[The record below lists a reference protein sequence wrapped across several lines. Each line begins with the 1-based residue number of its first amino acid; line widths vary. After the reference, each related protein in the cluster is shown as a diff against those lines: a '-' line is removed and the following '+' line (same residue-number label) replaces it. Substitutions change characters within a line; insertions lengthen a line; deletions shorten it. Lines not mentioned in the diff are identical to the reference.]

1 MLNEHLGTVEDIGGR
16 PVIRT
21 HIGETGHALYGPYT
35 DLERGAYRV
44 TFDISAPDPAPFE
57 QDFICAVADVVT
69 DWGKRDLAFV
79 NIFYSDLIAKKPIVI
94 DFDVEAPIAGCEYR
108 VRVSGHAPLVI
119 SDLPLLEPRKGPPM
133 AGFRSGLLGPKATT
147 LIKRC
152 WEQGTQVSIQN
163 DTFSVPLREFSKFR
177 SELLDVFR
185 EDLFRSDD
193 RLKLAEKVVDGVG
206 YRGCGENS
214 LFRAF
219 VGTDRPL
226 ISDPGRIPFTST
238 LCHQTHFG
246 YEQYRFWTKALKEQ
260 PKYQRK
266 QWEFVFI
273 AQALYER
280 DYLAPGK
287 RGLVFGAGEE
297 QLPALFASFGVEILA
312 TDQSAEAA
320 SASGWASTKEYTY
333 DLAALN
339 QNGICIDRMFNE
351 LVSFR
356 PVDMNAIPSDLDGQF
371 DFCWSA
377 CAFEHLGSLD
387 LGLTFVKRAME
398 TLRPGGIAVHTTEF
412 NLSSNDDT
420 VETEGLSIYRRR
432 DIEALTDWL
441 VQRGYAVAP
450 IDWSLLGE
458 GFAEMVI
465 DLNPYLARGEPHI
478 RLLIGQYDCTSIGLI
493 IEKPLD
499 WQPH

>member
-1 MLNEHLGTVEDIGGR
+1 MLNDAVGTVGDIAGR
-16 PVIRT
+16 ASIRT
-21 HIGETGHALYGPYT
+21 HVGQAGHALYGPYA
-35 DLERGAYRV
+35 DLQPGSYRV
-44 TFDISAPDPAPFE
+44 IFDIKISDPAPFDV
-57 QDFICAVADVVT
+57 DFICATADVVL
-69 DWGKRDLAFV
+69 DCGKRDLAFTD
-79 NIFYSDLIAKKPIVI
+79 ILYSDLIAGNSIAV
-94 DFDVEAPIAGCEYR
+94 DFDLAEPVAGCEYR
-108 VRVSGHAPLVI
+108 IRVNGKV
-119 SDLPLLEPRKGPPM
+119 PLLIADAPVLERRAGPAV
-133 AGFRSGLLGPKATT
+133 AGFRAGRLGPKATS

-152 WEQGTQVSIQN
+152 WEAGTRVSIEN
-163 DTFSVPLREFSKFR
+163 DTLSLPLDQFAKFR
-177 SELLDVFR
+177 AELLDVFR
-185 EDLFRSDD
+185 EDLFRSED
-193 RLKLAEKVVDGVG
+193 RRRLAELVVEGVG

-219 VGTDRPL
+219 VGTERPL
-226 ISDPGRIPFTST
+226 ISDPGRIPFTSS

-246 YEQYRFWTKALKEQ
+246 YEQYRFWMEALKEQ

-280 DYLAPGK
+280 GCLTPGK
-287 RGLVFGAGEE
+287 KGLVFGAGEE
-297 QLPALFASFGVEILA
+297 QLPALFASFGVEVLA
-312 TDQSAEAA
+312 TDQSPEAA
-320 SASGWASTKEYTY
+320 SASGWASTKEFTY
-333 DLAALN
+333 DLNALN
-339 QNGICIDRMFNE
+339 QNGICTDRMFHE

-356 PVDMNAIPSDLDGQF
+356 PVDMNAIPADLHDQF

-377 CAFEHLGSLD
+377 CAFEHLGSLEH
-387 LGLTFVKRAME
+387 GKRFVQNAME

-420 VETEGLSIYRRR
+420 IETEGLSIYRRR
-432 DIEALTDWL
+432 DIEALIEDLT
-441 VQRGYAVAP
+441 QQGYAVAP
-450 IDWSLLGE
+450 IDWNLLGE

-493 IEKPLD
+493 IEKPIH